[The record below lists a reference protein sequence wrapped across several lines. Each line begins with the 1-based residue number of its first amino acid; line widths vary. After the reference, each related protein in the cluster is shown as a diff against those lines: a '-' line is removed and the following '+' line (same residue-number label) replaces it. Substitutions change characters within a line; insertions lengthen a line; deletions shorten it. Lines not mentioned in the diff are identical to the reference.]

1 MRSLQEFSKNFK
13 NYRNYRNYKT
23 TEVLISPPSLLSLLV
38 HVVSCVMASEAI
50 TVPEFV
56 LKYGD
61 SKVKLDRTIGRC
73 KTAKSNLFVLGCS
86 RFADC
91 DCVSCLGI
99 RLNLI

>member
-1 MRSLQEFSKNFK
+1 MWRSPRCEAFRNFP
-13 NYRNYRNYKT
+13 RISRITEITETTET
-23 TEVLISPPSLLSLLV
+23 TEVLIQSPSLLSLLV

-73 KTAKSNLFVLGCS
+73 KTAKSNLFAGLFS
-86 RFADC
+86 FR
-91 DCVSCLGI
+91 
-99 RLNLI
+99 